1 MGIKCTLAGVGAQ
14 ALRMFPRPGTA
25 CPPRCSPAE
34 RALGSSAVP
43 GTGAC
48 GPGLS
53 WVPGMVERGERRGK
67 ESQGE
72 RSGKE
77 DGRKKGKKEGRRGKC
92 VGLHV
97 TPSKKRIEC

>member
-1 MGIKCTLAGVGAQ
+1 MHPCWNGGTGIEDVPETRHSLPSQVQ
-14 ALRMFPRPGTA
+14 PR
-25 CPPRCSPAE
+25 RE
-34 RALGSSAVP
+34 

-53 WVPGMVERGERRGK
+53 WVPGMVERGERRRK

-97 TPSKKRIEC
+97 TPSKMRIEC